1 MTRHP
6 FLRAAATATI
16 LAIAVAIAGCS
27 GGSGGSSGS
36 TAPAPS
42 APAGGAVVVAQD
54 LKFDRQ
60 TIAVPANQATPLLFE
75 NRDAAPH
82 NVTLI
87 AADGTKVFTG
97 ETFSGPGSRTYQL
110 PPLTAGSYR
119 FQCDVHPDMKGTLSA
134 G

>member
-6 FLRAAATATI
+6 FLRAAPTATI

-54 LKFDRQ
+54 LKFDRA
-60 TIAVPANQATPLLFE
+60 TITVPANQAAPLLFE
-75 NRDAAPH
+75 NRDTAPH
-82 NVTLI
+82 NVAVI
-87 AADGTKVFTG
+87 AADGTKVFAG
-97 ETFSGPGSRTYQL
+97 ETFGAGSRTYQL
-110 PPLTAGSYR
+110 PSLTAGSYR